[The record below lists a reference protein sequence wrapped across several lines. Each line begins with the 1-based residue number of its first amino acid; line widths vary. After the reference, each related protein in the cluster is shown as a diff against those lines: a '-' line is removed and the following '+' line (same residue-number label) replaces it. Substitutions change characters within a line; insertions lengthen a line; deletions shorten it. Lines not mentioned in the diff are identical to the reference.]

1 MAAVDPEALSH
12 QRRALAPIEALVRAL
27 SDAMA
32 GNGKIF
38 DGDAAGQ
45 HSSKAQSGAEQLR
58 LLHGALCQLAGRD
71 GAAEEELKLP
81 EAAEAA
87 GERVLGLLDALN
99 AAVRRERQEQG
110 MQDVVGAGTVPMPIL
125 GLYALEKA
133 VELTHCLS
141 FFPLLSPSVRRAVPF
156 AASLSPKD
164 SIGVS
169 APPTDSTPYGE
180 IVVLTRATEVAAAAS
195 TGIVPVPGPSMGLFS
210 LAQRSVALL
219 TQLSE
224 ELHPAFL
231 SVRHIAIV
239 FAALLEVC
247 YHPEARATPDG
258 AAHARSCK
266 QLWMALT
273 QALPAQLRTD
283 ALLALQA
290 SSATPSSSSTA
301 SMSSRRQAGVGK
313 SPKWFIR
320 AVRFQLSLTIAANKG
335 VSSMLSA
342 VLGTD
347 HADDDRAVS
356 AVARLIG
363 DYGAQ
368 HALLGEHT
376 RRYFLAVGKQVTSL
390 LVAGL
395 EGTDVN
401 IDDGAEP
408 PTVGAVPM
416 RREGKDQAATV
427 AAMRSGS
434 AEAWR
439 KAAAKV
445 ASAALRSAPPEIGF
459 DALVAPCLSSLAAVL
474 PDLSLPTGDVSKTTA
489 ARTNTLEPEP
499 EPEPAPA
506 KLLCSEASL
515 HRVLLELA
523 SMLRGTGAPRHVIM
537 ALPTS
542 FLRLVYRLTAFASQ
556 RAPLAPARALG
567 LYILTTVFV
576 GLGRSAAILY
586 AMLGLAPRTTVD
598 EGDGSRGVSTSD
610 NDAGEFSDVS
620 LRELEWRLEL
630 GPTGGLQIVKV
641 ALEYEATSDGEEAPG
656 AHYASVIDQDMLVDE
671 QKGLWDGDW
680 MALLAG
686 ESLLAIELLESC
698 QPTGD
703 GNHEASQKPAYPSEQ
718 QTSRED
724 EAEGCVSCDAE
735 LFVLLLQL
743 YTEPTPAAAALA
755 QPRSAPMQL
764 LHWRQVCK
772 YKSGLVLE
780 ALATQRSTA
789 LCGKASLPV
798 LLPMLDSL
806 LRKPTDTL
814 TRTVAA
820 ATRNAD
826 DAASACIHDQPEGL
840 ASEESIFLSGES
852 ADEQAR
858 ERIAAAEGVR
868 DAIDTLQLV
877 LGVLLALFDPEVER
891 LATMSGGGTDWSS
904 STVDGGSAIAAA
916 AGILRQIDRLTSAA
930 DNGPTMKR
938 TESQRQG
945 QGQPNG
951 RRVFSSPSERL
962 ALVAEEKEAAS
973 AAELQAVVQ
982 LAGIVRM
989 RILAALS
996 TGSDARGDSQAGGDS
1011 ECGGTAAP
1019 GYEGSVEALSVRA
1032 RCGDWVQSLPASAI
1046 VALSELAS
1054 PMPPIRA
1061 KGLSGLRSL
1070 LLARQSAV
1078 MGALKELVPLIE
1090 EAMQD
1095 QDSFVFLA
1103 AINTLVGLAD
1113 VAPSEALPLLAA
1125 RLSDEAVETPLR
1137 LMLTEVLEKA
1147 ARQCGDVLPHYAPL
1161 FVNAF
1166 MGGTGSQL
1174 PALRCS
1180 AVSALGTLCAK
1191 LRYSLQPYLV
1201 DIVPTACHMLAMDE
1215 DTSVRQAAAYLL
1227 AELVAGLEDSFWD
1240 ILPDWLQLL
1249 YNTLKRAAYETSN
1262 TDDVTRQH
1270 AERALDAI
1278 GERARA
1284 FLFPK
1289 TRVQHPKILEL

>member
-1 MAAVDPEALSH
+1 MAAVDSEVLSY

-27 SDAMA
+27 TKAMA
-32 GNGKIF
+32 GGNI
-38 DGDAAGQ
+38 DDAGQ
-45 HSSKAQSGAEQLR
+45 QASKAGPEQLC
-58 LLHGALCQLAGRD
+58 LLHKVLRQLAGSD
-71 GAAEEELKLP
+71 GAAEEPLALP
-81 EAAEAA
+81 EAAEAV

-99 AAVRRERQEQG
+99 LAVRLERQEQG
-110 MQDVVGAGTVPMPIL
+110 MQDAVGAGTVPMPIV

-133 VELTHCLS
+133 VELTHCLC

-164 SIGVS
+164 SVGGSV
-169 APPTDSTPYGE
+169 PTTDSTPYGE
-180 IVVLTRATEVAAAAS
+180 IVVLARATGVGAAAS
-195 TGIVPVPGPSMGLFS
+195 TSTAPVAVPSARLFS
-210 LAQRSVALL
+210 LAQRSVVLL
-219 TQLSE
+219 TELSE

-231 SVRHIAIV
+231 SVRHVAIV
-239 FAALLEVC
+239 FAALLELC
-247 YHPEARATPDG
+247 YHPEARDTPDG

-266 QLWMALT
+266 QLWMALI

-290 SSATPSSSSTA
+290 SSATPSSSSNA
-301 SMSSRRQAGVGK
+301 SISSRRQAGVGK
-313 SPKWFIR
+313 APKWFVR
-320 AVRFQLSLTIAANKG
+320 AVRFQLSLTIAASKG

-356 AVARLIG
+356 AVARLVG

-368 HALLGEHT
+368 QALLGEHT
-376 RRYFLAVGKQVTSL
+376 RRYFLAVGKQVASL

-395 EGTDVN
+395 EETDANV
-401 IDDGAEP
+401 DGGVEL
-408 PTVGAVPM
+408 PTVGAAPL
-416 RREGKDQAATV
+416 RGEGRDQAATV
-427 AAMRSGS
+427 AAMRTGS

-445 ASAALRSAPPEIGF
+445 ASATLRSAPPEVGF
-459 DALVAPCLSSLAAVL
+459 DSLVAPCLTPLAALL
-474 PDLSLPTGDVSKTTA
+474 PDLTLTTIDVSETTVA
-489 ARTNTLEPEP
+489 YTKALEPEP
-499 EPEPAPA
+499 EPEPVPT
-506 KLLCSEASL
+506 KLLCSEGSM
-515 HRVLLELA
+515 HRTLLTLA
-523 SMLRGTGAPRHVIM
+523 SMLRGSGAPRHVIM

-556 RAPLAPARALG
+556 RAPLAPVRALG

-586 AMLGLAPRTTVD
+586 AMLGLAPHTTVD
-598 EGDGSRGVSTSD
+598 EEDGSNG
-610 NDAGEFSDVS
+610 AGLFSDVS
-620 LRELEWRLEL
+620 LQVKELEWGLEL
-630 GPTGGLQIVKV
+630 GPTGGLQAVRLV
-641 ALEYEATSDGEEAPG
+641 PEYEAASDGEGASG
-656 AHYASVIDQDMLVDE
+656 AHHNSATDDVDDE
-671 QKGLWDGDW
+671 QEGLWDGDW

-698 QPTGD
+698 QTTGD
-703 GNHEASQKPAYPSEQ
+703 DSHETSQKLPHPSQ
-718 QTSRED
+718 QQRAELKED
-724 EAEGCVSCDAE
+724 EAEGSVSCEAE

-743 YTEPTPAAAALA
+743 YTETTPAVTALG

-780 ALATQRSTA
+780 ALATQRSAA

-806 LRKPTDTL
+806 LRQPTDIL
-814 TRTVAA
+814 TRTAA
-820 ATRNAD
+820 AGRNTD
-826 DAASACIHDQPEGL
+826 VCTSACKHDQAEGGTC
-840 ASEESIFLSGES
+840 EESLFLSGES
-852 ADEQAR
+852 AEEQAR
-858 ERIAAAEGVR
+858 ARIAAAEGVR

-877 LGVLLALFDPEVER
+877 LGVLLAIFDPEVER
-891 LATMSGGGTDWSS
+891 LATMGGGGTDWSS
-904 STVDGGSAIAAA
+904 RTIDGGSAIAAA

-930 DNGPTMKR
+930 DNRATASR
-938 TESQRQG
+938 TESETQETGRQS
-945 QGQPNG
+945 NG
-951 RRVFSSPSERL
+951 RRIFSSPSERL
-962 ALVAEEKEAAS
+962 ALVAEETEAAG

-982 LAGIVRM
+982 LAGIVRL

-996 TGSDARGDSQAGGDS
+996 TTSDARGDSIASADS
-1011 ECGGTAAP
+1011 KCGGAPAP
-1019 GYEGSVEALSVRA
+1019 GDEGSVEALSVRA

-1070 LLARQSAV
+1070 LLARESAL
-1078 MGALKELVPLIE
+1078 MGALKELIPLIE

-1191 LRYSLQPYLV
+1191 LRYALRPYLV

-1215 DTSVRQAAAYLL
+1215 EASVRQAAAYLL
-1227 AELVAGLEDSFWD
+1227 AELVVGLEDSFWD

-1270 AERALDAI
+1270 AERGLDAI